1 MGKSNIVYPYIPN
14 SAPEV
19 KAEMMKEVGVTD
31 VMQLYEEIPEALKFK
46 GKLNLPEPIM
56 DEYSIKRHTEAI
68 LAKNK
73 NCVEYTSF
81 LGAGCAQHFVPAVCD
96 EMLGR
101 GEFLTCYGAE
111 TWADHGKN
119 QVHFEYQSLMAELLD
134 MDFLTTTCHDG
145 AQAVATGLCMC
156 NRINGRKKVLLPKT
170 MNPQTLVIVRNY
182 LKSVHLENAL
192 EIVLIDYDK
201 KTGLMDLDDLKAKIS
216 NDVSAV
222 FIENPTY
229 LGSLE
234 VNAAQIGAIAK
245 EAGAEFLVCVDPISL
260 GVIEA
265 PANYGAT
272 ITVGDIH
279 SLGLHL
285 YCGGAS
291 GGFIA
296 TFDDMKYM
304 SETKELVH
312 GLTETTVEGEYGFGM
327 VMIERTHYALREKGN
342 EFTGTTSNL
351 WMIPAATYLSLMG
364 PKGMEEVGN
373 TIMKNATYAAK
384 KIAEIPGLSIQFSS
398 PFFKEFIVNFDKT
411 GKTIAEVNNN
421 LLNQKIF
428 SGYDVSE
435 EFPELGQS
443 ALFCV
448 TEIHT
453 KEDIDNLVSSLK
465 NAVC

>member
-1 MGKSNIVYPYIPN
+1 MGKKNIVYPYIPN
-14 SAPEV
+14 SAPEI
-19 KAEMMKEVGVTD
+19 KAEMMKEVGATD
-31 VMQLYEEIPEALKFK
+31 VMQLYEEIPESLKFK
-46 GKLNLPEPIM
+46 GKLNLPEPIL
-56 DEYSIKRHTEAI
+56 DEFSIKKHTEAI

-73 NCVEYTSF
+73 NCMEYTSF

-96 EMLGR
+96 EMVAR

-119 QVHFEYQSLMAELLD
+119 QVFFEYQSLMAELLD
-134 MDFLTTTCHDG
+134 MDFLTTPCHDG
-145 AQAVATGLCMC
+145 AQAAATALCMS
-156 NRINGRKKVLLPKT
+156 NRLNGRKKVLLPKS
-170 MNPQTLVIVRNY
+170 MDPQILLIIRNY
-182 LKSVHLENAL
+182 LKSVHEENAL
-192 EIVLIDYDK
+192 EIVLVDYDP
-201 KTGLMDLDDLKAKIS
+201 KTGVMDLNDLKAKIS
-216 NDVSAV
+216 EDVAAV
-222 FIENPTY
+222 YIENPTY
-229 LGSLE
+229 LGTLE

-245 EAGAEFLVCVDPISL
+245 EAGAEFVVYVDPISL

-279 SLGLHL
+279 TLGLHL
-285 YCGGAS
+285 YSGGAS

-304 SETKELVH
+304 AETKELVH

-327 VMIERTHYALREKGN
+327 VMIERTHYALREKGK

-351 WMIPAATYLSLMG
+351 WMVPVAVYLSLMG

-373 TIMKNATYAAK
+373 TIMKNSFYAAK
-384 KIAEIPGLSIQFSS
+384 KIAEIPGLSIKFSS
-398 PFFKEFIVNFDKT
+398 PFFKEFVVNFDQT
-411 GKTIAEVNNN
+411 GKTVADVNKK
-421 LLNQKIF
+421 LVDQKIF
-428 SGYDVSE
+428 GGHDLSQ

-448 TEIHT
+448 TEVHT
-453 KEDIDNLVSSLK
+453 KEDIDHLVNALK
-465 NAVC
+465 NAV